1 MDSALTSRARTSAA
15 PGEELYTRMGF
26 VRGDPQGPLGTAVHG
41 EYGKITASRRP
52 VVAAGALRAAAGA
65 LRPPLGS
72 PERASRC

>member
-1 MDSALTSRARTSAA
+1 
-15 PGEELYTRMGF
+15 MGF